1 MRPRLFRL
9 RHRMRYAVAF
19 GAARAC
25 NALASPAVDLVLWL
39 QGKAQES
46 RRILDGDA
54 PAPRRMRTGMNPA
67 PRSGAVQH
75 AIIANLAFWAAV
87 GEISLSAIV
96 WRSSALAA
104 LCLLALAAVLVW
116 IGWRA
121 ARDANQ
127 EIEG

>member
-1 MRPRLFRL
+1 MSVINSSVKTESTQMRIGKSFF
-9 RHRMRYAVAF
+9 VAF
-19 GAARAC
+19 
-25 NALASPAVDLVLWL
+25 ALMLFCIGSL

-54 PAPRRMRTGMNPA
+54 PEPRRMRTGMNPA

-75 AIIANLAFWAAV
+75 AIIANLAFWAAI
-87 GEISLSAIV
+87 GEIALSAIV

-104 LCLLALAAVLVW
+104 LCLLGLAAVLLW

-121 ARDANQ
+121 ARDANA
-127 EIEG
+127 EI